1 MIPFLLAWQFLSII
15 PVKVKKAS
23 DQDLAQSLVYFP
35 VVGLLLGLI
44 LAGLK
49 IILGALGMNPLSS
62 VMILVV
68 SLIIL
73 TGGIH
78 LDGLADTLDA
88 FASRKNKDEMLAIMR
103 DSRIGVMGVLGIA
116 SALLVKIALLFSFR
130 NSLLPLALILSC
142 LVSRWALACSI
153 FLFPY
158 ARKEGKAGAY
168 FSGMTRKI
176 FTLCTIITLACLLI
190 FSGLSG
196 LLIIIICAA
205 GIYLL
210 GRFSCRKIGGLTG
223 DVLGAI
229 NEIAEILVLFSM
241 FILVGGARG

>member
-1 MIPFLLAWQFLSII
+1 MTPFLLAVQFLTII
-15 PVKVKKAS
+15 PLKIRNVGDK
-23 DQDLAQSLVYFP
+23 QLAWSMVYFP
-35 VVGLLLGLI
+35 VAGLLLGMV
-44 LAGLK
+44 LAG
-49 IILGALGMNPLSS
+49 INYGLGMLGMNPLSS

-68 SLIIL
+68 SLIAL

-88 FASRKNKDEMLAIMR
+88 FLSRKNKEEMLAIMR
-103 DSRIGVMGVLGIA
+103 DSHAGVMGVLGIV
-116 SALLVKIALLFSFR
+116 SAVLLKIALLFSFR

-142 LVSRWALACSI
+142 LVSRWALAYSI

-158 ARKEGKAGAY
+158 ARKEGKAGVY
-168 FSGMTRKI
+168 FSGMTPKI

-196 LLIIIICAA
+196 LIIIIICAA
-205 GIYLL
+205 GIYLF

-241 FILVGGARG
+241 FILVGGVRG